1 MLSALHGAMVAEVAT
16 CVTVCRFR
24 SPDLGNWMIP
34 AAVALL
40 GWVITAEGFLRYT
53 TVRFDEEF

>member
-1 MLSALHGAMVAEVAT
+1 MVAEVAT

-24 SPDLGNWMIP
+24 GSDLGNWMIP

-53 TVRFDEEF
+53 TVSFDEEF